1 MSTDYMNREMD
12 PSVGRWMASRRA
24 FMSQSALLGL
34 SLMLPTYSKAAG
46 QPFASKPFQVIV
58 PYPPGGSND
67 SLARLIALQLAR
79 KFQQPVLVD
88 NRPGAGG
95 SIGAKVLAKSVADGH
110 TLGLVSSSFATSAA
124 VSGKLPFDPVKDF
137 EPVARITSTA
147 LLVLVSP
154 HLGVQ
159 DLQGFVALARQR
171 PGTLSY
177 GSSGVGS
184 LNHFAAELVMD
195 AAGVRLV
202 HVPYRGMAPAM
213 ADLAGGHLDLVITSE
228 SSARAFLNKS
238 NVVAIATTSA
248 QRLPHLSTVPTCRES
263 GLPDIVL
270 DAWAGFLAPAGT
282 PADKLALLN
291 SAINE
296 AMTSP
301 DLSKTLKLEGA
312 SAFAPLTPS
321 EFKSLVQNDI
331 ARWRKIAREKKI
343 QAD

>member
-1 MSTDYMNREMD
+1 MSTDYMNRERD
-12 PSVGRWMASRRA
+12 AAVGRWMISRR
-24 FMSQSALLGL
+24 SIITQSALLGL
-34 SLMLPTYSKAAG
+34 SLMLPAYSKAAG
-46 QPFASKPFQVIV
+46 EPFASKPFQVIV

-95 SIGAKVLAKSVADGH
+95 GIGIRVLAKSVADGH

-124 VSGKLPFDPVKDF
+124 VSAKLPFDPIKDF
-137 EPVARITSTA
+137 EPVARITSSA

-154 HLGVQ
+154 HLGAR
-159 DLQGFVALARQR
+159 DLQGFIALARQR
-171 PGTLSY
+171 PGKLSY

-184 LNHFAAELVMD
+184 LNHFAAELLMD

-228 SSARAFLNKS
+228 SSARAFLNKR

-248 QRLPHLSTVPTCRES
+248 HRLPHLSTVPTCRES
-263 GLPDIVL
+263 GLSEIVI

-291 SAINE
+291 GAINE

-301 DLSKTLKLEGA
+301 ELSKALKLEGA
-312 SAFAPLTPS
+312 STFEPLTPT
-321 EFKSLVQNDI
+321 EFKSLVQSDI
-331 ARWRKIAREKKI
+331 ARWRKIARAKKI
-343 QAD
+343 EAD